1 MDWRYMMK
9 ITLEKEIYIDCRL
22 CVNAIKDKNGQV
34 IGCRNGLDKK
44 CNYEERQVDIMCDL
58 MDCKDCRHLCKNEIN
73 DYEVEKLW
81 EEFEDVLFI
90 EDEDSDDSCSL
101 VLSDDWQGWNR
112 GTNRDTIW
120 HWFDEH
126 HSKGIHWLLYG
137 TE

>member
-1 MDWRYMMK
+1 
-9 ITLEKEIYIDCRL
+9 
-22 CVNAIKDKNGQV
+22 
-34 IGCRNGLDKK
+34 
-44 CNYEERQVDIMCDL
+44 MCDL

-90 EDEDSDDSCSL
+90 EDDNSDDSCSL
-101 VLSDDWQGWNR
+101 VLSDDWQGWYK

-120 HWFDEH
+120 NWFDKH

>member
-1 MDWRYMMK
+1 M
-9 ITLEKEIYIDCRL
+9 
-22 CVNAIKDKNGQV
+22 
-34 IGCRNGLDKK
+34 
-44 CNYEERQVDIMCDL
+44 ERMVDIMCDL

-101 VLSDDWQGWNR
+101 VLSDNWQGWSK
-112 GTNRDTIW
+112 GTTRDTIW

-126 HSKGIHWLLYG
+126 YSKGIHWLLYG
-137 TE
+137 IE

>member
-1 MDWRYMMK
+1 
-9 ITLEKEIYIDCRL
+9 
-22 CVNAIKDKNGQV
+22 
-34 IGCRNGLDKK
+34 
-44 CNYEERQVDIMCDL
+44 MCDL
-58 MDCKDCRHLCKNEIN
+58 MDCKDCKYLCKNEIN

-90 EDEDSDDSCSL
+90 EDENSDDSCNL
-101 VLSDDWQGWNR
+101 VLSDDWQGWYK